1 MFTRTPVQQQ
11 LNMQCIAASLMKLK
25 GPCCAHNADP
35 PLMAVRGTP
44 DFLSNGCVKSCNLA
58 SSTAHYDQLLDR
70 AATALCCL
78 QSSSSYQFS
87 TYQQTC
93 TMLAFYEMKACD
105 EHIPAVGPKPTQNR
119 YKAELFLLHLL
130 ELQTRLATCQW
141 LRTARNDKR
150 FLTADSL
157 QACVVSKVGI
167 PVSKSR
173 NFPSRLTTTKVV
185 PAGLNSNRSF
195 DEAFISL
202 RP

>member
-78 QSSSSYQFS
+78 QSSSSYQLS
-87 TYQQTC
+87 THQQTC
-93 TMLAFYEMKACD
+93 TMLAFYEIKHAMS
-105 EHIPAVGPKPTQNR
+105 T
-119 YKAELFLLHLL
+119 YLLWDRSPRKTG
-130 ELQTRLATCQW
+130 TRLSCFCCICSSCK
-141 LRTARNDKR
+141 LD
-150 FLTADSL
+150 L
-157 QACVVSKVGI
+157 Q
-167 PVSKSR
+167 
-173 NFPSRLTTTKVV
+173 
-185 PAGLNSNRSF
+185 PASGC
-195 DEAFISL
+195 AQHGTISGF
-202 RP
+202 